1 MPQDRATAAELLAG
15 VRAFLRDEA
24 LPQLQGANAYK
35 CRVAANIL
43 AIVGRE
49 LEQGAAADR
58 AELAGLERLLGR
70 PSPPGLTPEAALDA
84 LNAELCAGIRSGA
97 LDPRRREVLAHVR
110 ETVRAKLMIAN
121 PNYPALR
128 G

>member
-15 VRAFLRDEA
+15 VRAFLRQEA
-24 LPQLQGANAYK
+24 LPQLQGASAYR

-49 LEQGAAADR
+49 LDQGSAADR
-58 AELAGLERLLGR
+58 AELAGLERLLGK
-70 PSPPGLTPEAALDA
+70 PAPPDLERDAALDA

-97 LDPRRREVLAHVR
+97 LDGRRDAVLAHVR
-110 ETVRAKLMIAN
+110 ETVRAKLAIAN
-121 PNYPALR
+121 PAYPALND
-128 G
+128 

>member
-15 VRAFLRDEA
+15 VRTFLRNEV
-24 LPQLQGANAYK
+24 LPQLQGAGAYK

-58 AELAGLERLLGR
+58 AELASLERLLGKSAA
-70 PSPPGLTPEAALDA
+70 PELTPEAALDA

-97 LDPRRREVLAHVR
+97 LDARRGEVIAQVR
-110 ETVRAKLMIAN
+110 DTVRAKLMIAN
-121 PNYPALR
+121 PQYPGL
-128 G
+128 

>member
-15 VRAFLRDEA
+15 VRAFLRTEA
-24 LPQLQGANAYK
+24 LPQLQGASAYQ

-58 AELAGLERLLGR
+58 AELAGLERLLGKR
-70 PSPPGLTPEAALDA
+70 AAPGLTPEAALDA

-97 LDPRRREVLAHVR
+97 LDGRRGEVFAHVR
-110 ETVRAKLMIAN
+110 ATVRAKLAIAN
-121 PNYPALR
+121 PEYPALR
-128 G
+128 E

>member
-24 LPQLQGANAYK
+24 LPQLQGASAYK

-49 LEQGAAADR
+49 LEQGAAAER
-58 AELAGLERLLGR
+58 AELAGLERLLDKSAAAELDTG
-70 PSPPGLTPEAALDA
+70 AALDA

-97 LDPRRREVLAHVR
+97 LDSRRGEVLAQVR
-110 ETVRAKLMIAN
+110 ETVRTKLLIAN
-121 PNYPALR
+121 PEYPALKD
-128 G
+128 

>member
-15 VRAFLRDEA
+15 VRAFLRNEA
-24 LPQLQGANAYK
+24 LPQLQGASAYK

-43 AIVGRE
+43 AIVARE

-58 AELAGLERLLGR
+58 AELAGLERLLGK
-70 PSPPGLTPEAALDA
+70 PAAPGLAPEAALDA

-97 LDPRRREVLAHVR
+97 LDSRRRDVLALVR
-110 ETVRAKLMIAN
+110 DTVRAKLLIAN
-121 PNYPALR
+121 PEYPALR
-128 G
+128 E

>member
-15 VRAFLRDEA
+15 VRAFLRQEA
-24 LPQLQGANAYK
+24 LPQLQGASAYR

-49 LEQGAAADR
+49 LDQGSAADR
-58 AELAGLERLLGR
+58 AELAGLERLLGK
-70 PSPPGLTPEAALDA
+70 PAPPDLERDAALDA

-97 LDPRRREVLAHVR
+97 LDGRRDAVLAHVR
-110 ETVRAKLMIAN
+110 ETVRAKLAIAN
-121 PNYPALR
+121 PAYPALKD
-128 G
+128 

>member
-15 VRAFLRDEA
+15 VRAFLRNEA
-24 LPQLQGANAYK
+24 LPQLQGASAYK

-49 LEQGAAADR
+49 LDQGAAADR
-58 AELAGLERLLGR
+58 AELAGLECLLGKSAA
-70 PSPPGLTPEAALDA
+70 PELSPEAALDA

-97 LDPRRREVLAHVR
+97 LDPRRKEVLAQVK
-110 ETVRAKLMIAN
+110 ETVRAKLLIAN
-121 PNYPALR
+121 PEYPALQE
-128 G
+128 